1 MELEQLVKG
10 CLNKDIR
17 CQENFFKKYYGKL
30 MAIAVRMTPNREVA
44 EDLLQNAFIKIFNSL
59 GSLKSYEPDV
69 VYAWCKVIVRNTII
83 DYHRGRKVYEI
94 SFDDS
99 LDLPFEDTGYDM
111 DYLESKKVTPNKIIR
126 ALQNLPPKYNLVFN
140 LHVIDGYRHDEISK
154 MLNIN
159 IGTSK
164 SNLSKA
170 KDRLRKEL
178 TS

>member
-1 MELEQLVKG
+1 MEVGELIKG
-10 CLNKDIR
+10 CIENDLR
-17 CQENFFKKYYGKL
+17 CQEKFFKLFYGKL
-30 MAIAVRMTPNREVA
+30 MTVAVRMTPNRDIA
-44 EDLLQNAFIKIFNSL
+44 EELLQISFIKIFKNIGKL
-59 GSLKSYEPDV
+59 TIVEPAV
-69 VYAWCKVIVRNTII
+69 VYSWCKVIVTNTII
-83 DYHRGRKVYEI
+83 DYHRRHKVREI

-99 LDLPFEDTGYDM
+99 FDSPYEDIGYDM
-111 DYLESKKVTPNKIIR
+111 DYLDSKKVTPNKIMS

-170 KDRLRKEL
+170 KGRLRKEL
-178 TS
+178 TT